1 MHSAHLKP
9 YGQGMANAEHRQN
22 TLQSPAR
29 GQSRGLATRLL
40 VGLLAGALLVGS
52 FFDAESWQDL
62 GSCDDV
68 GSKHGARSKLEWSD
82 IELSRTLRWHSCYE
96 GEYEC
101 ARLDVPIDWLEPS
114 DHEKVTL
121 AVMRLKA
128 TDTSD
133 YKGPVFFNPGGPGG
147 SGIFA
152 MQDRGVLL
160 QTITGKNHDLVA
172 FDPRGD
178 VGVVNAHPG
187 TVNDVFARATA
198 FSQMC
203 ERNMNASGLLPHLST
218 ASHARDMLEI
228 LQQMGEDKLKYW
240 GFSYGTI
247 LGGVFAS
254 MYPDKVERLV
264 SDGNVDYREWHWDT
278 HINFLRD
285 TDRVMDAFYE
295 YCHLAG
301 PEDCAF
307 YAESPGAIEQR
318 LSSLLEEIRKY
329 PVIVPASESGP
340 GMPQLVTWSNVKRL
354 ISSAL
359 YQPIHMFKRFARV
372 LKALEEGDGVP
383 FYELAGTD
391 QSTPPICS
399 IEAVPPNVPKME
411 PANDDA
417 FPAIMCADRPR
428 ALSESVEEFEEFT
441 KRLTEISSAAGDV
454 NALFRL
460 ACVGRTVRPKW
471 RYGGPFEGNTSH
483 PILYVANMA
492 DNISPLISARNNS
505 QGFPGSVVL
514 VQNSYGHTTLSAPS
528 ACTAGYINAYFQ
540 NGTLPAPGTICEPDY
555 YPFQELKPAR
565 RDELAAASDSL
576 SKSNW
581 GVQQCDKL
589 GAYAI
594 VLVEGMAGLHAD
606 GGRPTQPGIR
616 RNVHGHRDKLQVT
629 APGSNS
635 KLDSGTYSEA
645 DHEHAVISTFDLFSI
660 GIGPSS
666 SHTVGPM
673 RAGNIFVTDMIEA
686 GLLQNV
692 CKMRIS
698 IYGSLALTGEGHM
711 TPSALLLGLE
721 GADVETVDTAYVPA
735 RFAEIKQQKKLFLG
749 RGSGDG
755 KGKEIDFDY
764 DRDFVW
770 EWGKKLPLH
779 SNGMRFRAFDK
790 DGDQLATNDLFSV
803 GGGFVVNGAMSIAS
817 SAGQAVEDVPSA
829 GNETHGEGSGRH
841 PADLAENLFYKEI
854 RRSDAAGD
862 RKTGSEIKRL
872 DYATDERAALPATDP
887 DGPNALSPVTS
898 ASPDTKT
905 VEAEG
910 STRQPRYPFRDAK
923 SLLALC
929 HKHNLTIAQIVYE
942 NEKSHGYTDD
952 EICEKLVRIWGV
964 MDNSILQGVQAQ
976 KDVTLPGSLKLH
988 RRAPALYRKLTRGLY
1003 PSHTQGVGSRSSQSQ
1018 LSSPSNSN
1026 EKQSP
1031 ADTTATESTKSESTA
1046 LGRRETTSRR
1056 GPPRIHGS
1064 IYHPILPSPPRRTT
1078 FPAMDYLAVYA
1089 IAVNETNASGGR
1101 IVTAPTNGAAGIIP
1115 SVLKYTVEFIS
1126 DDPERDILTFL
1137 LTASAIGMLYK
1148 RGATISAAEGG
1159 CMAEVGVACSMA
1171 AGAFAACMGATPE
1184 TVEQAAE
1191 IGIEHNLGLTCD
1203 PIGGLVQAPCIERN
1217 ALGAIKAISSANLA
1231 LSGTPGTQK
1240 VSLDDA
1246 IRAMRLTAQG
1256 MRNEFKETSLSGLAT
1271 SVPLHIPV
1279 SVPDC

>member
-1 MHSAHLKP
+1 
-9 YGQGMANAEHRQN
+9 
-22 TLQSPAR
+22 
-29 GQSRGLATRLL
+29 
-40 VGLLAGALLVGS
+40 
-52 FFDAESWQDL
+52 
-62 GSCDDV
+62 
-68 GSKHGARSKLEWSD
+68 
-82 IELSRTLRWHSCYE
+82 
-96 GEYEC
+96 
-101 ARLDVPIDWLEPS
+101 
-114 DHEKVTL
+114 
-121 AVMRLKA
+121 MRLKA

-160 QTITGKNHDLVA
+160 QTIIGKNHDLVT
-172 FDPRGD
+172 FDPRGVGASVPRVDCWDLPERRRLWALQD

-187 TVNDVFARATA
+187 TVNDAFARATA
-198 FSQMC
+198 FSQTC
-203 ERNMNASGLLPHLST
+203 ERNMNESGLLPHLST

-264 SDGNVDYREWHWDT
+264 SDGNVDYREWHWDS

-285 TDRVMDAFYE
+285 TDRVMNAFYE
-295 YCHLAG
+295 YCHSAG

-340 GMPQLVTWSNVKRL
+340 DMPQLVTWSNVKRL

-359 YQPIHMFKRFARV
+359 YQPIHMFKKFARV

-383 FYELAGTD
+383 FYELVGVD

-399 IEAVPPNVPKME
+399 IEAVPPSVPKVE

-417 FPAIMCADRPR
+417 FPAIMCADRPG
-428 ALSESVEEFEEFT
+428 ALTDSVEEFEEFT
-441 KRLTEISSAAGDV
+441 KRLVEISSAAGDV
-454 NALFRL
+454 SALFRL

-471 RYGGPFEGNTSH
+471 RYGGCS
-483 PILYVANMA
+483 
-492 DNISPLISARNNS
+492 
-505 QGFPGSVVL
+505 
-514 VQNSYGHTTLSAPS
+514 
-528 ACTAGYINAYFQ
+528 
-540 NGTLPAPGTICEPDY
+540 
-555 YPFQELKPAR
+555 
-565 RDELAAASDSL
+565 
-576 SKSNW
+576 
-581 GVQQCDKL
+581 VQQRNML
-589 GAYAI
+589 GAYA
-594 VLVEGMAGLHAD
+594 VTLVEGMAWLRAD
-606 GGRPTQPGIR
+606 GGPAQPRIR
-616 RNVHGHRDKLQVT
+616 RNVHGHRDELQVT
-629 APGSNS
+629 AP
-635 KLDSGTYSEA
+635 DSGTYSEA

-686 GLLQNV
+686 GILQKV

-790 DGDQLATNDLFSV
+790 YGDQLATNDLFSV
-803 GGGFVVNGAMSIAS
+803 GGGFVVNGAMSIAP
-817 SAGQAVEDVPSA
+817 SAAPAGRAVEDAPSA

-862 RKTGSEIKRL
+862 RKTGSEIRRL
-872 DYATDERAALPATDP
+872 GDATDEPAAVPAPDP
-887 DGPNALSPVTS
+887 DGPKALSPVTS
-898 ASPDTKT
+898 ATPDTKT
-905 VEAEG
+905 VETEG
-910 STRQPRYPFRDAK
+910 STRQPRYPFRDGK
-923 SLLALC
+923 SLLTLC
-929 HKHNLTIAQIVYE
+929 HKHNLTIAQVVYE

-952 EICEKLVRIWGV
+952 EICEKLVRIWEV

-1003 PSHTQGVGSRSSQSQ
+1003 PSHTQGVESGSTQSQ
-1018 LSSPSNSN
+1018 LSSPSNCN
-1026 EKQSP
+1026 DKQSL
-1031 ADTTATESTKSESTA
+1031 AGTTATESLKSKSTA
-1046 LGRRETTSRR
+1046 L
-1056 GPPRIHGS
+1056 
-1064 IYHPILPSPPRRTT
+1064 
-1078 FPAMDYLAVYA
+1078 
-1089 IAVNETNASGGR
+1089 AVNETNASGGR

-1171 AGAFAACMGATPE
+1171 AGAFAACMGASPE